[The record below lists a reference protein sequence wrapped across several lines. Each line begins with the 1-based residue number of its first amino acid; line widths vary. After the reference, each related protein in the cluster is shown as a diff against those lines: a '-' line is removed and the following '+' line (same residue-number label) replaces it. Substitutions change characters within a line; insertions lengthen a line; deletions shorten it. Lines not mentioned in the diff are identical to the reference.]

1 VGKLIGVIATV
12 LVAVAAATGVTFA
25 VNNAAAPDKTVN
37 LENPASPNNM
47 RSSGSGAVNY
57 GSTP

>member
-1 VGKLIGVIATV
+1 MGKLIGVIATV
-12 LVAVAAATGVTFA
+12 LVGVAAATGVTFA
-25 VNNAAAPDKTVN
+25 VNKAAAPDKTVN

-47 RSSGSGAVNY
+47 SGNGSSSVNY